1 MNTAKIQLCI
11 DALAADVS
19 DMFANESG
27 ASSTEALQRF
37 MQTKTYALLFDE
49 GSMLHL
55 ESAEYIYDMLKAE
68 QRGDWQ
74 RWKEE

>member
-1 MNTAKIQLCI
+1 MDTVKIQLCI

-19 DMFANESG
+19 DIFAKENDLST
-27 ASSTEALQRF
+27 TEALPQF

-49 GSMLHL
+49 QLLLYL

-68 QRGDWQ
+68 QSGDWQ